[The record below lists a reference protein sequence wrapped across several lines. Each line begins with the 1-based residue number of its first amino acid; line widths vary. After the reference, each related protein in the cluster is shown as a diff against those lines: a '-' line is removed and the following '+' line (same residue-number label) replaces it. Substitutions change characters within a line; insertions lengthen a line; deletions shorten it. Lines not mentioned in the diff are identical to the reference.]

1 MAVLGAQIGSRRR
14 REKTRGVATRGC
26 RLKQA
31 ARLGTARHGTT
42 RHNCNARLVQ
52 YVLRNMDGMCY
63 QRFSHGEL
71 NFLLAV
77 RVSRERGEVERGEEH
92 MKERKGGCS

>member
-1 MAVLGAQIGSRRR
+1 MAVLGAQIGRR
-14 REKTRGVATRGC
+14 RERGGASVATRGC

-31 ARLGTARHGTT
+31 ARLGTARRGTA

-63 QRFSHGEL
+63 QRFSHGEF

-77 RVSRERGEVERGEEH
+77 RVVERGEE
-92 MKERKGGCS
+92 KRRRESGGRA

>member
-1 MAVLGAQIGSRRR
+1 MAVLGAQIGRR
-14 REKTRGVATRGC
+14 RERGGASVATRGC

-31 ARLGTARHGTT
+31 ARLGTA

-63 QRFSHGEL
+63 QRFSHGEF

-77 RVSRERGEVERGEEH
+77 RVVERGEGKRRREMGEEH
-92 MKERKGGCS
+92 EKEGKGGWS